1 MSFTEF
7 IKKSQGVPEAAEL
20 NENIY
25 VARKGSG
32 GGHGYLDDFLR
43 NSRVDSCVAILTKA
57 LQDFIKEAE
66 KSDDN
71 ARRLVLEDVFNYITS
86 KVK

>member
-1 MSFTEF
+1 MSFSEF
-7 IKKSQGVPEAAEL
+7 IKKSQGIPEDTEL

-32 GGHGYLDDFLR
+32 GGHGYLDDFLK
-43 NSRVDSCVAILTKA
+43 NSRADSCVAILSTL